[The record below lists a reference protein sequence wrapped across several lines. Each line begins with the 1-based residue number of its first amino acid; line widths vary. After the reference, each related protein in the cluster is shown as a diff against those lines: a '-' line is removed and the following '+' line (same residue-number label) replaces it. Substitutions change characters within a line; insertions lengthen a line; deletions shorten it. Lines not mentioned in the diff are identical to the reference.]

1 MKKILCVTTMLLSTL
16 IFISALNYH
25 SFENLLS
32 VSGLRLMDS
41 NPDLYFMSANIEF
54 DDKFEL
60 DDILEK
66 MVDTVSNQKTEIV
79 INHEALNKNMIP
91 VNSRYLYK
99 NNTNYILHYLNLE
112 LDNKYIDFTTKKN
125 YYYSDDLNDRDSYNY
140 ISYINIF
147 DRLNSSKDVNRYYP
161 LKSISSNIDVIEEGS
176 VFVYL
181 YTYMP
186 DKILND
192 LLNKK
197 VIDNITFSDFKSS
210 ILSVQ
215 DLVIPTVDNS
225 QYFTLISVISFLSL
239 ILLLIQTIYKKVH
252 NIGIHKLMGV
262 TKRNITNG
270 LFLKTLIVNL
280 FIYILVQFI
289 LFFLLCGIINRDSI
303 LFIKDLIKYY
313 LYIILLFTCIYVVA
327 YFMVGKVKATDA
339 IKRRQTKNV
348 SFYFLSLLVK
358 AFMIIFAATS
368 FIDISSMTFND
379 SKSLY
384 TLISRRSNM
393 NQYYQLY
400 RIKTS
405 DPFEFMDLS
414 KEILEFGEKYKL
426 RFLDVEEQKNYFND
440 SIYLLAKVNRNYL
453 NEYDLYDQYN
463 KKINT
468 NNKENVTYV
477 PIKFKKNENKINQ
490 EYGIRTKVVYYYN
503 DIKMYSDNYPTIA
516 TYIKNPIILKI
527 ADYSSIDD
535 ICSISLTSNSTT
547 IGVNDL
553 NDFMENYRKNFDT
566 KISFTKVED
575 ILNTY
580 LPGMIVTF
588 VKNFLIVLLFMYFYY
603 HIVKHCITVY
613 LREFGHKISIRY
625 LHGWRF
631 YQRYKEF
638 YILNV
643 GGYFL
648 SFILLTVVRHLEFNI
663 SMQYVG
669 LFFIFDMTLSLLYLV
684 KNQAKLIKNNLK
696 GGTLE

>member
-1 MKKILCVTTMLLSTL
+1 M
-16 IFISALNYH
+16 
-25 SFENLLS
+25 
-32 VSGLRLMDS
+32 
-41 NPDLYFMSANIEF
+41 
-54 DDKFEL
+54 
-60 DDILEK
+60 
-66 MVDTVSNQKTEIV
+66 
-79 INHEALNKNMIP
+79 
-91 VNSRYLYK
+91 
-99 NNTNYILHYLNLE
+99 
-112 LDNKYIDFTTKKN
+112 
-125 YYYSDDLNDRDSYNY
+125 
-140 ISYINIF
+140 
-147 DRLNSSKDVNRYYP
+147 
-161 LKSISSNIDVIEEGS
+161 
-176 VFVYL
+176 
-181 YTYMP
+181 
-186 DKILND
+186 
-192 LLNKK
+192 
-197 VIDNITFSDFKSS
+197 
-210 ILSVQ
+210 
-215 DLVIPTVDNS
+215 
-225 QYFTLISVISFLSL
+225 
-239 ILLLIQTIYKKVH
+239 
-252 NIGIHKLMGV
+252 
-262 TKRNITNG
+262 
-270 LFLKTLIVNL
+270 
-280 FIYILVQFI
+280 
-289 LFFLLCGIINRDSI
+289 
-303 LFIKDLIKYY
+303 
-313 LYIILLFTCIYVVA
+313 
-327 YFMVGKVKATDA
+327 
-339 IKRRQTKNV
+339 
-348 SFYFLSLLVK
+348 
-358 AFMIIFAATS
+358 
-368 FIDISSMTFND
+368 
-379 SKSLY
+379 
-384 TLISRRSNM
+384 
-393 NQYYQLY
+393 
-400 RIKTS
+400 
-405 DPFEFMDLS
+405 
-414 KEILEFGEKYKL
+414 
-426 RFLDVEEQKNYFND
+426 
-440 SIYLLAKVNRNYL
+440 

-663 SMQYVG
+663 SMQYIG